1 MVVLKALSLALVGL
15 LSLLAMGF
23 MLREMQAVKV
33 KARARQPGPQRL
45 RRLRQEGFGGRCVFL
60 RDGPRPACAVYAARP
75 QQCPS
80 SVQALSRAL
89 LLNRD

>member
-45 RRLRQEGFGGRCVFL
+45 RRLRQ
-60 RDGPRPACAVYAARP
+60 DPRTGVYYP
-75 QQCPS
+75 EE
-80 SVQALSRAL
+80 
-89 LLNRD
+89 